1 MTSNWHRW
9 LYCSCFL
16 GSLIAS
22 ISCTSH
28 PSKSP
33 PLAAQK
39 TSDSSAVDFILPE
52 YEILDTLKGDLN
64 GDAYADMLLLM
75 RHQHESQSNE
85 NLERP
90 LFILLG
96 SATGYR
102 LGAMS
107 RTAVYCHLCGGVMG
121 DPYTGMQIDSTGT
134 FTISHY
140 GGSNWRWTRNLTFRF
155 DKESKDWLLF
165 QDVSESFSVFD
176 EQDIQVDTRTTKDFG
191 QLSISSFN
199 INEE

>member
-1 MTSNWHRW
+1 MSTYR
-9 LYCSCFL
+9 LGFL
-16 GSLIAS
+16 KRIYVIGGLMATVACNSQPSSAPS
-22 ISCTSH
+22 AAIS
-28 PSKSP
+28 
-33 PLAAQK
+33 QI
-39 TSDSSAVDFILPE
+39 SDSMVADFLLPKH
-52 YEILDTLKGDLN
+52 EILDSLEGDLN
-64 GDAYADMLLLM
+64 GDDFMDLLLLL
-75 RHQHESQSNE
+75 RHQNESQSNE

-107 RTAVYCHLCGGVMG
+107 RTAVYCYLCGGVMG

-155 DKESKDWLLF
+155 DKEKNDWLLY

-176 EQDIQVDTRTTKDFG
+176 EKDIQVDTRTSTEFG

>member
-1 MTSNWHRW
+1 MATYRFG
-9 LYCSCFL
+9 FL
-16 GSLIAS
+16 KRIYLIGGLMATVACNS
-22 ISCTSH
+22 QPSSAPSAAIS
-28 PSKSP
+28 
-33 PLAAQK
+33 QI
-39 TSDSSAVDFILPE
+39 SDSMVADFLLPQH
-52 YEILDTLKGDLN
+52 EILDSLKGDLN
-64 GDAYADMLLLM
+64 GDDFMDLLLLL
-75 RHQHESQSNE
+75 RQQNESQSNE

-102 LGAMS
+102 LGAVS

-155 DKESKDWLLF
+155 DKERKDWLLL

-176 EQDIQVDTRTTKDFG
+176 EQDIQVDTRTSKDFG